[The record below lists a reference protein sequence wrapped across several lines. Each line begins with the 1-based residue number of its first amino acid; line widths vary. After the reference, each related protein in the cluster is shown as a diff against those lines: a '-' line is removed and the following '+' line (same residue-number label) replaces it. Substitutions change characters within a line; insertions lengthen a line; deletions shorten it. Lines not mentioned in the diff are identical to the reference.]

1 MEIFKHEYSIAA
13 PVSERLETAIRRIEF
28 VRNYTMTLLED
39 LEPDDWFWMP
49 GGSKTGGS
57 ETGGSETGNF
67 TTHIAWQVGHIAM
80 SEYGLTLFQQRGRN
94 REVDAK
100 LMSSKFR
107 KLFMRGTD
115 PSQDIENHPSPDE
128 ILSVLDKVHQQMRTE
143 IVTYD
148 GDSLDQE
155 LGPPTSSYAT
165 RYGALL
171 FAGDHEMI
179 HAGQIGM
186 LRRLMGKAPLR

>member
-28 VRNYTMTLLED
+28 VRKYTMTLLED

-49 GGSKTGGS
+49 GGTTGGS
-57 ETGGSETGNF
+57 ETGDF
-67 TTHIAWQVGHIAM
+67 KTHIAWQVGHIAM

-94 REVDAK
+94 REVDAE

-115 PSQDIENHPSPDE
+115 PSQDIESHPSPEE

-148 GDSLDQE
+148 GDALDQE
-155 LGPPTSSYAT
+155 LGPPTSAYGT

-171 FAGDHEMI
+171 FAADHEML
-179 HAGQIGM
+179 HAGQIGL